1 MPIITRATP
10 QSPRRD
16 LYAESAVLPPLES
29 PNQFAA
35 LFEELCQELKPVGV
49 LEEDQVATIARLLWR
64 KHRLKVF
71 RVVEQAR
78 VEMEMGE
85 TAKSIAE
92 IDLSQFARELKA
104 GETSAKSGHQK
115 EQLAALHNLTLERY
129 IEHLEM
135 MERLDAGAE
144 RALRRLEE
152 YQRRR
157 MTGTFSP
164 RAAGHRVAGWGR
176 VRQ

>member
-10 QSPRRD
+10 KSPQCD

-49 LEEDQVATIARLLWR
+49 LEEDQVATIAKLLWR
-64 KHRLKVF
+64 KHQFKVF

-78 VEMEMGE
+78 AEWE
-85 TAKSIAE
+85 TDEADKCMDQAA
-92 IDLSQFARELKA
+92 LSAFAREIKA
-104 GETSAKSGHQK
+104 GEISAKSGQQK

-164 RAAGHRVAGWGR
+164 RAAGHRV
-176 VRQ
+176 